1 MVIRKY
7 FGDSKMF
14 EYDRFYHE
22 CQQEN
27 RPFIKAKINPL
38 HGNYLVQIDLMTC
51 NYELSIEMQEKISK
65 LIQDE
70 IKYVK
75 SNLKYIFEGFNI
87 DKELAWFDGVSSKH
101 LEVFCNSLYDL
112 SLKSRLES
120 N

>member
-1 MVIRKY
+1 MTIRKY

-14 EYDRFYHE
+14 EYDRFYRE
-22 CQQEN
+22 CQQGN

-65 LIQDE
+65 LIQNE
-70 IKYVK
+70 IEYVK
-75 SNLKYIFEGFNI
+75 LNLKYTFEGFNI
-87 DKELAWFDGVSSKH
+87 DKELAWFDGVSSEH
-101 LEVFCNSLYDL
+101 LESFCNSLYDL
-112 SLKSRLES
+112 SLKSRLKP